1 MKKKVLITGGAG
13 YIGLHCAISLS
24 QNNYD
29 PIIIDNFSNSF
40 EKSIYDLN
48 FLLKKKVKYFRLD
61 LKEKKKLKLLL
72 NKEKNIDA
80 VIHCAALKSVEEST
94 QQPIKYFQNNIQA
107 SLNLIEC
114 MKEARIFKLIFSSS
128 ATVYN
133 INKKTPWDEKFKIG
147 STLNPYG
154 TSKYIIERILMDVA
168 KFDKKWKIGIA
179 RYFNPIGNHNS
190 GLLKERSKSEIK
202 NLLPCVMDVMQKKRK
217 YLKIYGNNY
226 KTKDGTCV
234 RDYIHVVDLA
244 DAHVALLKSKKFQ
257 NGINIYN
264 FGTGKGSS
272 VLEILNTFEDVSKY
286 KIPFKYAKKR
296 DGDAP
301 ISVCSVKKSN
311 KDLNWR
317 SKLTVKDA
325 IVDLCKT
332 KKSSN

>member
-1 MKKKVLITGGAG
+1 MKKKIIITGGAG
-13 YIGLHCAISLS
+13 YIGLHCAVSVAK
-24 QNNYD
+24 NNYE
-29 PIIIDNFSNSF
+29 PILIDNFSNSF
-40 EKSIYDLN
+40 EKSINNLN
-48 FLLKKKVKYFRLD
+48 FILKKKIKYFKID
-61 LKEKKKLKLLL
+61 LNEKKKLKLLL
-72 NKEKNIDA
+72 KKEKNIDA

-94 QQPIKYFQNNIQA
+94 QQPIKYFQNNIQS

-133 INKKTPWDEKFKIG
+133 INQKIPLDENSQIG

-190 GLLKERSKSEIK
+190 GLLKEKPKSEIK
-202 NLLPCVMDVMQKKRK
+202 NLLPCIVDVMLNKRK
-217 YLKIYGNNY
+217 YLKIFGKNY
-226 KTKDGTCV
+226 KTKDGTCI

-244 DAHVALLKSKKFQ
+244 DAHVALLKSKKFK
-257 NGINIYN
+257 NGVNIYN
-264 FGTGKGSS
+264 FGTGKGNS
-272 VLEILNTFEDVSKY
+272 VLEILRTFENVSKY
-286 KIPFKYAKKR
+286 KIPSKYVKKR

-325 IVDLCKT
+325 IVDLAKIRY
-332 KKSSN
+332 